1 MKLHAIL
8 ALSRDGALGDTRAP
22 SGLPWPRLGL
32 DMQRFRRL
40 TEGRVVLMGRRTYD
54 TLPPRGLP
62 GRRLVVLTRHLDAPA
77 RIEGI
82 PVPLTTGTGGAGVRP
97 CAWVRSVEDALAAYP
112 GEEVVVLAG
121 GAEVYRALLWRCSRI
136 YLTTVEADYPEADVR
151 LDPGEV
157 TWRRTCLSWERHPP
171 EDGTPVAVTFSEWV

>member
-8 ALSRDGALGDTRAP
+8 ALSRDGALGDTRTP

-32 DMQRFRRL
+32 DLQRFRRL
-40 TEGRVVLMGRRTYD
+40 TEGRVVLMGRRTHD

-62 GRRLVVLTRHLDAPA
+62 GRRLVVLTRHLDA
-77 RIEGI
+77 
-82 PVPLTTGTGGAGVRP
+82 TGRVGAP

-157 TWRRTCLSWERHPP
+157 TWRRTCLSRERHPP